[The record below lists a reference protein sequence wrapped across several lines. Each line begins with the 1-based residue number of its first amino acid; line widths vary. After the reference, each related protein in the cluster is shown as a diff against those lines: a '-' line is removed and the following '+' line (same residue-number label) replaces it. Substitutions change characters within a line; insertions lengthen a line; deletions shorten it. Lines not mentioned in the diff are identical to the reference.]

1 MRRLSRR
8 RGVLL
13 GVLLAALLVAGCSGG
28 GAGSSADGLPHFDA
42 INDDEDLSL
51 AGPEQREVLS
61 DGEVTQDEYM
71 AGFERFRACLRAE
84 GYELRDVE
92 LVGVVWQGGI
102 PAEAVDSGVEKTC
115 YDRDFKFVDV
125 VWQTSNQDESSLL
138 DALRYCLQERG
149 LGVPST
155 LAEAQRAVAGA
166 GLDEASCVAEYDAL

>member
-1 MRRLSRR
+1 MVRPSRR
-8 RGVLL
+8 AGAFVGVLVGTL
-13 GVLLAALLVAGCSGG
+13 LLAGCGGSG
-28 GAGSSADGLPHFDA
+28 SDDVPQFDA
-42 INDDEDLSL
+42 INADEDLSS
-51 AGPEQREVLS
+51 AGPEQREALT
-61 DGEVTQDEYM
+61 DGEVTQDEYT

-125 VWQTSNQDESSLL
+125 VWQTSNQEETSLL

>member
-1 MRRLSRR
+1 MLRSSRR
-8 RGVLL
+8 TGALL
-13 GVLLAALLVAGCSGG
+13 GMLLGTLLVSGCGG
-28 GAGSSADGLPHFDA
+28 TGSDDIPHFDA
-42 INDDEDLSL
+42 INADEDLSS
-51 AGPEQREVLS
+51 AGPEQREALM
-61 DGEVTQDEYM
+61 DGEVSQDEYT

-115 YDRDFKFVDV
+115 YDRDLKFVDV
-125 VWQTSNQDESSLL
+125 VWQTSNQEETSLL

-155 LAEAQRAVAGA
+155 LAEAQSAVAGA

>member
-1 MRRLSRR
+1 MLRSSRR
-8 RGVLL
+8 TGALL
-13 GVLLAALLVAGCSGG
+13 GTFLGALLVSGCG
-28 GAGSSADGLPHFDA
+28 GAGPDDVPHFDA

-51 AGPEQREVLS
+51 AGPEQRAALS
-61 DGEVTQDEYM
+61 DGEVTQDEYT

-102 PAEAVDSGVEKTC
+102 PAEAVESGVEKTC

-155 LAEAQRAVAGA
+155 LVEAQRAVADA
-166 GLDEASCVAEYDAL
+166 GLDEATCVAEYDAL